1 MTSAEELFCN
11 GQIRPI
17 SLSAHLRRPP
27 QTLSPLAES
36 DVADER
42 GTSVR
47 GREAKPRA
55 GSLHRRTRSMSP
67 PRTANDDGEP
77 IPDGDGAPPL
87 PLPPGSRSSSRRWV
101 LLKEFLYR
109 SKSEGQNSKFR
120 VSLSFSPI
128 KDNKKKT
135 TSQGNCGGL
144 NNRKNNNSDGKEG
157 KFSGEKDGAGKRKG
171 LSAHEA
177 HYAAKR
183 AQAEE
188 MRKKTYLP
196 YRQGLLGCLGFRY
209 RSYGA
214 ITGFA
219 RVFNPV

>member
-1 MTSAEELFCN
+1 MMEQYDIYCSTPSATAPSSPGRPAFYYSAPASPTHFAISTSPRRPRPPASDAGAPFEFGFPAVEHMTSAEELFCN

-17 SLSAHLRRPP
+17 SLSAHFRRPP
-27 QTLSPLAES
+27 QTLSPLAE
-36 DVADER
+36 
-42 GTSVR
+42 
-47 GREAKPRA
+47 
-55 GSLHRRTRSMSP
+55 
-67 PRTANDDGEP
+67 
-77 IPDGDGAPPL
+77 PDAL
-87 PLPPGSRSSSRRWV
+87 
-101 LLKEFLYR
+101 LYR

-120 VSLSFSPI
+120 VSLSFSPAA
-128 KDNKKKT
+128 KDNKRKT

-144 NNRKNNNSDGKEG
+144 NNSKNNNNSDGKEG
-157 KFSGEKDGAGKRKG
+157 KLSGPKDGAGKRKG
-171 LSAHEA
+171 MSAHEA

-214 ITGFA
+214 INGFA
-219 RVFNPV
+219 RVFNPA